1 MFDKNKFK
9 YSVMVKGKNLKQ
21 IASMLNINNVTLW
34 RKMNGES
41 EFSREEIQTI
51 KNMLNLTQNEAF
63 EIFFAE

>member
-41 EFSREEIQTI
+41 EFSREEIQVI
-51 KNMLNLTQNEAF
+51 KDALELTQNEAF
-63 EIFFAE
+63 EIFFAK

>member
-9 YSVMVKGKNLKQ
+9 YSIMVKGKNLREV
-21 IASMLNINNVTLW
+21 ANVLNISSVTLW

>member
-1 MFDKNKFK
+1 
-9 YSVMVKGKNLKQ
+9 MVKGKNLREV
-21 IASMLNINNVTLW
+21 ANVLNISSVTLW

>member
-9 YSVMVKGKNLKQ
+9 YSIMVKGKNLREV
-21 IASMLNINNVTLW
+21 ASVLNIISVTLW

>member
-9 YSVMVKGKNLKQ
+9 YSIMVKGKNLREV
-21 IASMLNINNVTLW
+21 ASVLNISSVTLW
-34 RKMNGES
+34 RKMNGGS

>member
-9 YSVMVKGKNLKQ
+9 YSVMVKGKNLREV
-21 IASMLNINNVTLW
+21 ASVLNISNVTLW

-51 KNMLNLTQNEAF
+51 KNMLNLTQDEAF

>member
-41 EFSREEIQTI
+41 EFSREEIQVI
-51 KNMLNLTQNEAF
+51 KDALNLTQSEAF
-63 EIFFAE
+63 EIFFAD